1 MMQTVVIS
9 HSHALTRDTRWRVD
23 VCDLHMKLNKKGGT
37 IAADAVYTNAPT
49 QPQYAQAHGL
59 CIARG
64 KRNTHGVRTNG

>member
-1 MMQTVVIS
+1 MT
-9 HSHALTRDTRWRVD
+9 
-23 VCDLHMKLNKKGGT
+23 LNKKGGA
-37 IAADAVYTNAPT
+37 IAADAVYTNTPT